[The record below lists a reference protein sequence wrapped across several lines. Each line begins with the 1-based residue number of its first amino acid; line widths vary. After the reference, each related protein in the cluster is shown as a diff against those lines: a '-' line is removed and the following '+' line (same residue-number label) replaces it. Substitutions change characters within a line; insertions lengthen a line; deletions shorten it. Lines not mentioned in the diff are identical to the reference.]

1 MNEAASVPRSFW
13 IVAIL
18 LLLWA
23 LMGDFAYVSQ
33 ASRAVPMDAYDA
45 ALFDAMPGWVWGA
58 YALAVW
64 VGTAGAIAL
73 LLRRKIAAAL
83 FAVSLI
89 AVVVQFGYTLGMTD
103 LIAVK
108 GLATAAGFPLV
119 IFAIGLFQLWWAR
132 RCAAQGRLR

>member
-1 MNEAASVPRSFW
+1 MSEAARIPRSFW
-13 IVAIL
+13 IVAVL

-33 ASRAVPMDAYDA
+33 ASRSVPMDAYDA

-73 LLRRKIAAAL
+73 LLRRKLASAL
-83 FAVSLI
+83 FAVSLV
-89 AVVVQFGYTLGMTD
+89 AAVVQFGYTLGMTD

-119 IFAIGLFQLWWAR
+119 IIAIGLFQLWWAH
-132 RCAAQGRLR
+132 RCAAKGWVR

>member
-1 MNEAASVPRSFW
+1 MTVANAVPRSFW
-13 IVAIL
+13 IVAVL

-33 ASRAVPMDAYDA
+33 ASRSVPMDAYDA
-45 ALFDAMPGWVWGA
+45 ALFDAMPDWVWSA

-73 LLRRKIAAAL
+73 LLRRRVAAPL
-83 FAVSLI
+83 FAVSLV

-132 RCAAQGRLR
+132 RCALKGWLR